1 MAYSEPD
8 RKSKI
13 LNEIRHTKDRI
24 GGLETELPHML
35 LERKFLNHK
44 LADLNYELTHLNSA
58 N

>member
-13 LNEIRHTKDRI
+13 LNEIRHTKDRL
-24 GGLETELPHML
+24 GGLETELSHIL
-35 LERKFLNHK
+35 LECKLLNHK
-44 LADLNYELTHLNSA
+44 LADLNYELTQLNSV